1 MNSVDGKI
9 SFRIREDD
17 VTLTDSGEIAE
28 ESGCNLIAAA
38 MAAAAALFHSDV
50 RGRKEERE
58 AATVV

>member
-1 MNSVDGKI
+1 MNSVGGKI

-17 VTLTDSGEIAE
+17 VTFTDGGEIAE
-28 ESGCNLIAAA
+28 ESGCNLI
-38 MAAAAALFHSDV
+38 AAAAALFHSDV